1 METTSA
7 EQRQALSGRRILVGI
22 TGGIAAYKAAELV
35 RLIVKSGGDP
45 HVVMTQSATRFITPL
60 TLETLSG
67 NPVHTEI
74 FSLDGGGR
82 ITHTELT
89 RDMDAAV
96 IAPATA
102 DFIGRLAG
110 GLADQL
116 LLCALMASRIPVL
129 LCPAMNVEMWN
140 NPLVQRNLE
149 ILRSIDRYRWVEP
162 GTGWLACNVVGA
174 GRLPDPPV
182 ILTHLVQTVEPQD
195 LAGRQLVIT
204 AGATREWLDPV
215 RFLSNPSTGRMGYAL
230 AEAAWERGADVTL
243 LSGSSALDPP
253 EGVDL
258 RTFTTTEDLLSQ
270 LRTTVV
276 GADALI
282 MAAAPADWRPTETHD
297 QKQKKVS
304 GDQRLSLTR
313 TPDILASLDAGAT
326 LKVGFA
332 AETQNLETN
341 AKAKVRRKGLDLIFA
356 NPVGAGSDTGFGATT
371 NAGTLLDSSG
381 DVIARFDV
389 PLSKAAL
396 AHQILNHVVERLQP

>member
-7 EQRQALSGRRILVGI
+7 EQRQALAGRRILVGI

-67 NPVHTEI
+67 NPVATEI
-74 FSLDGGGR
+74 FSLDGAGR

-116 LLCALMASRIPVL
+116 LLCALMASRLPVL
-129 LCPAMNVEMWN
+129 LCPSMNVEMWN
-140 NPLVQRNLE
+140 NPLVQRNVQ
-149 ILRSIDRYRWVEP
+149 ILRGIDRYRWVEP
-162 GTGWLACNVVGA
+162 GSGWLACNVVGT

-182 ILTHLVQTVEPQD
+182 ILKHLVKTVMPQD
-195 LAGRQLVIT
+195 LAGKRLVIT

-215 RFLSNPSTGRMGYAL
+215 RFLSNPSTGRMGNAL

-243 LSGSSALDPP
+243 LSGSGAVPP
-253 EGVDL
+253 PDGVHS
-258 RTFTTTEDLLSQ
+258 RTFGTTEDLLTQ
-270 LRTTVV
+270 LRTAVV
-276 GADALI
+276 GAHALI

-297 QKQKKVS
+297 QKQKKQP
-304 GDQRLSLTR
+304 GDQSLALSR
-313 TPDILASLDAGAT
+313 TPDILASLDTAGA

-332 AETQNLETN
+332 AETQDLVAN
-341 AKAKVRRKGLDLIFA
+341 ATAKVQRKGLDLIFA
-356 NPVGAGSDTGFGATT
+356 NPVGGGSDTGFGATT
-371 NAGTLLDSSG
+371 NAGTLLDASG
-381 DVIARFDV
+381 GVVASFDE

-396 AHQILNHVVERLQP
+396 AHQILNHVAERL